1 MPFNGLATYDNF
13 EGIGEDVSDLVA
25 FLAPFETPL
34 LDVLGGSD
42 RPATNVKHEWLE
54 DTLNP
59 TTDVAST
66 AVASA
71 PPRLPWPL
79 PP

>member
-34 LDVLGGSD
+34 LDAVGMSD
-42 RPATNVKHEWLE
+42 QPATNVKHEC
-54 DTLNP
+54 P
-59 TTDVAST
+59 TKIGSPRRIVMHERHSAPREGMQGST
-66 AVASA
+66 A
-71 PPRLPWPL
+71 
-79 PP
+79 